1 MVSVSSSSGN
11 LSVVFWLI
19 CQEHVSLIPYQTD
32 QIDKSLNYSSEKLQH
47 NKCWKS
53 TVGPRRKY
61 RRTLALLTS
70 KLSILL
76 FLTRILHQVV
86 LITFLQQMNFS
97 QMQTNN
103 RHKTSSFWSPTPKEN
118 YFHILQLSNDSIQC
132 KLHHQNDHRMVRKV
146 TIFTEH

>member
-1 MVSVSSSSGN
+1 MIRVLSSSAD
-11 LSVVFWLI
+11 LAVVFWLL
-19 CQEHVSLIPYQTD
+19 CQEHVFLIPYKQTK
-32 QIDKSLNYSSEKLQH
+32 QTNHSSEKLQH
-47 NKCWKS
+47 NKYWKS
-53 TVGPRRKY
+53 AVGPRRKY

-70 KLSILL
+70 NLSILL
-76 FLTRILHQVV
+76 FLTRILHQAV

-97 QMQTNN
+97 RMQTNN

-146 TIFTEH
+146 PISTEH